1 MRRREV
7 FHKMDKEI
15 YTLIEKFAKGQISA
29 EEMKILEE
37 KARQA
42 RLFQEIVN
50 DREEWLAAMMALA
63 EARRKSQ
70 EKSDTSDRSVKPSEL

>member
-1 MRRREV
+1 
-7 FHKMDKEI
+7 MDKEI

>member
-50 DREEWLAAMMALA
+50 DRKEWLAAMMALA